1 MPCGKNRRSSCY
13 FAWAWFF
20 ICFWHLC
27 RWSPFQTIES
37 SDHARSGEEFLSQPA
52 SNSRAGCPVSVR
64 EGSRRPSVHS
74 PSLPAPSPEFHP
86 QSHLAQWPATK
97 LGSLPS
103 ILLAS
108 DQCNLSKHKMRA
120 GTVEGLFV
128 VWANKCEQIKSST
141 KLSKL
146 SGEQFSFIFH
156 ICWASR
162 RKSILN

>member
-20 ICFWHLC
+20 ICFWHVW

-37 SDHARSGEEFLSQPA
+37 SDHARSGEEFLSEPS
-52 SNSRAGCPVSVR
+52 SNSRAGCPVSWERDPDGLQSTPPPCLPPVQN
-64 EGSRRPSVHS
+64 SIHS
-74 PSLPAPSPEFHP
+74 
-86 QSHLAQWPATK
+86 SHLAQWPATK

-108 DQCNLSKHKMRA
+108 DQCNLSKHKMWA

-146 SGEQFSFIFH
+146 SGEQFSFIFR
-156 ICWASR
+156 ICWVSR